1 MKDLEIEFPTTPI
14 TEKTF
19 IRQKWEKCIEEEVDE
34 EGEVE
39 TFSYWVLPLPKDNP
53 ESDCVQLVSSADDE
67 WKEYPNLKKG
77 EYCVELLGFF
87 GLGLCWTEEELEILY
102 KSLTHLD
109 IE

>member
-1 MKDLEIEFPTTPI
+1 MKDLEIEFHVTPI

-19 IRQKWEKCIEEEVDE
+19 IRQGWERCIEEEVDE
-34 EGEVE
+34 DGEVVK
-39 TFSYWVLPLPKDNP
+39 FIYWILPLPKDNP
-53 ESDCVQLVSSADDE
+53 EKDCAQLVSSADDE
-67 WKEYPNLKKG
+67 WNEYPNLIKG

>member
-19 IRQKWEKCIEEEVDE
+19 KRQGWEKCIEEEHGED
-34 EGEVE
+34 GEV
-39 TFSYWVLPLPKDNP
+39 TKFVYWTLPLPKDNP
-53 ESDCVQLVSSADDE
+53 ENDCAQFISSANDE

-77 EYCVELLGFF
+77 EYCVELMGFF
-87 GLGLCWTEEELEILY
+87 GLGLCWNEQELEILY